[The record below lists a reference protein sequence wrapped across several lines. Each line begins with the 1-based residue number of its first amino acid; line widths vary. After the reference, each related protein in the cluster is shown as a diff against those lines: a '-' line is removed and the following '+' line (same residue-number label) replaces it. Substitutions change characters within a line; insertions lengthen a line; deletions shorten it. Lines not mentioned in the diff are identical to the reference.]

1 MQDILNQRGLVRA
14 RRKTAQEKHTEMERS
29 VEQLRHGQASGGGVR
44 SNLENEMELLF
55 TEADALRQENV
66 DRLM

>member
-1 MQDILNQRGLVRA
+1 MQGTGAAIAGDSQPKRLGACQA
-14 RRKTAQEKHTEMERS
+14 EDRS
-29 VEQLRHGQASGGGVR
+29 QASGGGVR